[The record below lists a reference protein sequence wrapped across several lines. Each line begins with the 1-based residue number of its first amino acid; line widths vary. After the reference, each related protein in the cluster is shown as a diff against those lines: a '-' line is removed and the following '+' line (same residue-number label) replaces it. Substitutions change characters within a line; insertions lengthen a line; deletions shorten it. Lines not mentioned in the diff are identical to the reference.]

1 MAYPT
6 LGDLI
11 RDLTGLD
18 LPLPIPM
25 FGLLV
30 ATALLIS
37 LRLLESE
44 LRRMHAVGRV
54 PMARR
59 RVRSSG
65 GAREYVDVPAY
76 ELMAGLALTIVAA
89 GIVGA
94 RVFHLLEYPQAFLA
108 DPIGSIFTRS
118 GFTVFG
124 ALVFG
129 LVGGALYARRHRL
142 PLPQLGDALAPA
154 LMIGYAIGRIG
165 CQISG
170 DGDWGI
176 AADMTIKPDWLPT
189 WLWAQTYDG
198 NIAGAIIE
206 PPGVYPTPIYETA
219 MGLVAFG
226 MLWALRKHR
235 RREGWLF
242 ALFLLLTG
250 LERLL
255 IEQIRVNARFDLFGF
270 QITQAE
276 LIAAALLLAGFVGV
290 ILLRNPRATARPTS
304 L

>member
-6 LGDLI
+6 LSDLI
-11 RDLTGLD
+11 RDLIGLD
-18 LPLPIPM
+18 LPLPLPM

-30 ATALLIS
+30 AAALLIS

-44 LRRMHAVGRV
+44 LRRMHAAGTV

-59 RVRSSG
+59 RAKTNG
-65 GAREYVDVPAY
+65 EARAYEDVPAY
-76 ELMAGLALTIVAA
+76 ELVTGLALVIVFA

-94 RVFHLLEYPQAFLA
+94 RVFHLLEYPQAFIA

-129 LVGGALYARRHRL
+129 LIGGAIYARRHRL
-142 PLPQLGDALAPA
+142 PLPALGDALAPA
-154 LMIGYAIGRIG
+154 LMMGYAIGRIG

-176 AADMTIKPDWLPT
+176 AADLSLKPDWLPM
-189 WLWAQTYDG
+189 WLWAQMYEG
-198 NIAGAIIE
+198 NIAGVIID

-219 MGLVAFG
+219 MGLIAFG
-226 MLWALRKHR
+226 ILWALRKHQR
-235 RREGWLF
+235 RAGWLF
-242 ALFLLLTG
+242 SLFLFLTG

-255 IEQIRVNARFDLFGF
+255 IEQIRVNVAFDVLGF
-270 QITQAE
+270 QMTQAE
-276 LIAAALLLAGFVGV
+276 IIAAALLLAGLVGMV
-290 ILLRNPRATARPTS
+290 LLRRTTS
-304 L
+304 MRETT

>member
-59 RVRSSG
+59 RARSSG

-94 RVFHLLEYPQAFLA
+94 RVFHLLEYPEAFLA
-108 DPIGSIFTRS
+108 D
-118 GFTVFG
+118 
-124 ALVFG
+124 
-129 LVGGALYARRHRL
+129 
-142 PLPQLGDALAPA
+142 Q
-154 LMIGYAIGRIG
+154 IGRAS
-165 CQISG
+165 CRERV
-170 DGDWGI
+170 DGD
-176 AADMTIKPDWLPT
+176 
-189 WLWAQTYDG
+189 
-198 NIAGAIIE
+198 
-206 PPGVYPTPIYETA
+206 
-219 MGLVAFG
+219 
-226 MLWALRKHR
+226 
-235 RREGWLF
+235 
-242 ALFLLLTG
+242 
-250 LERLL
+250 
-255 IEQIRVNARFDLFGF
+255 
-270 QITQAE
+270 
-276 LIAAALLLAGFVGV
+276 
-290 ILLRNPRATARPTS
+290 
-304 L
+304 